1 MIRSLVLALALG
13 AFVNVSVQAQP
24 KAVTDDQMKRWVA
37 KSLELKPDEQEAAF
51 RAKMGE
57 LNPKF
62 DPSAIKVVAD
72 KDGVVREVTIP
83 TAYAEDIR
91 PVAVFRDLEKL
102 SAHASAVHPSKLAD
116 VSCLRG
122 LTKLK
127 EFSLGSTSVV
137 KLSPLAELKLLEKL
151 YLPNT
156 PVKDISVLKGMP
168 LTAVELPAGVAAK
181 DLQVLKGKPLRTFV
195 THGPGPDTAKQFND
209 AFSDAKL
216 ETYRV
221 GRSDLDDLR
230 PLANMPLVALGLG
243 ESPKLKSLAPLK
255 ACAALQSVS
264 FSHAPLVTDLT
275 PLAKNTLTSLE
286 LPYCLGIRDLTPT
299 PVKDMPNLL
308 LLSLYGTR
316 VNDLTPVAGL
326 QKLEKLW
333 ISETQVK
340 SLKPLADM
348 PNLKSL
354 DLRKAAVADKD
365 FTPIT
370 KLPALKTLVI
380 DVNPTTA
387 ALIKKIVTLETLN
400 NKPVGPPK

>member
-24 KAVTDDQMKRWVA
+24 KAMTDDQMKRWVA

-127 EFSLGSTSVV
+127 ELSLGSTSVV

-209 AFSDAKL
+209 AFGDAKL

-255 ACAALQSVS
+255 ACAALQLTVRSSSEV
-264 FSHAPLVTDLT
+264 FSEI
-275 PLAKNTLTSLE
+275 LA
-286 LPYCLGIRDLTPT
+286 
-299 PVKDMPNLL
+299 
-308 LLSLYGTR
+308 
-316 VNDLTPVAGL
+316 
-326 QKLEKLW
+326 
-333 ISETQVK
+333 
-340 SLKPLADM
+340 
-348 PNLKSL
+348 
-354 DLRKAAVADKD
+354 
-365 FTPIT
+365 
-370 KLPALKTLVI
+370 
-380 DVNPTTA
+380 
-387 ALIKKIVTLETLN
+387 
-400 NKPVGPPK
+400 